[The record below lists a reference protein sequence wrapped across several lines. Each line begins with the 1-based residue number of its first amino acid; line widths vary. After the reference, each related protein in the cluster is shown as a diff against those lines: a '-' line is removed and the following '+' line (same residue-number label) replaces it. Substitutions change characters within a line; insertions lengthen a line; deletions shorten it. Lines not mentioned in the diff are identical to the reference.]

1 VIDLAGV
8 QIIDSALWTTFIN
21 TSRMIKVMGVP
32 SVLTGLNPGA
42 VASIIDLQLDCDEIE
57 TAMQLEDA
65 LTMLTRG
72 CPDPSELAP
81 APEATPAEADP
92 TTNTAIDASNDAQ

>member
-1 VIDLAGV
+1 
-8 QIIDSALWTTFIN
+8 
-21 TSRMIKVMGVP
+21 
-32 SVLTGLNPGA
+32 
-42 VASIIDLQLDCDEIE
+42 LQLDCDEIE

>member
-1 VIDLAGV
+1 MHETQRCLVVPIQEELSQTAAVSIQQQILERVHASPLIGVVIDLAGV

-42 VASIIDLQLDCDEIE
+42 VASIIDL
-57 TAMQLEDA
+57 
-65 LTMLTRG
+65 
-72 CPDPSELAP
+72 
-81 APEATPAEADP
+81 
-92 TTNTAIDASNDAQ
+92 